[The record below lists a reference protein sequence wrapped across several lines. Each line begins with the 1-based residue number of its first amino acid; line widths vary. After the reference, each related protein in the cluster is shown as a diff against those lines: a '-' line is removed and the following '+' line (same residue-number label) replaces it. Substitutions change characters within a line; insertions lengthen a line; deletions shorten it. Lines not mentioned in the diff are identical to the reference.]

1 MIDIAIAV
9 NSRYVRYAYVMLTS
23 LFMNNGC
30 DKVTVYVLQSDLT
43 AADRTCLAYL
53 AARFGQTTVFV
64 DVWPERCFA
73 QFPTTQSWTKE
84 IYYRLLVG
92 TLLPETVERLL
103 YLDVD
108 MIVHQPVRELYET
121 DLQGMTLAAA
131 DDTMIQGN
139 FSEEQNALF
148 ADLGGRVR
156 YFNSGMLLYDLQRLR
171 AECSFDDYLQIAEK
185 AGFRLTNPD
194 QDLLN
199 YVHCGKVLFVDNS
212 RYNVFSQ
219 NIALT
224 EETLERLVIIHYAG
238 RKPWNCNDARY
249 EMEKLWW
256 LYAKETPFYV
266 EMMEEVF
273 WDSFSD
279 VSYRKIRALMEENRE
294 LKKSLE
300 KAMALC
306 MKLYQGEEPSRS

>member
-1 MIDIAIAV
+1 MIYIAIAV

-23 LFMNNGC
+23 LFQNNGG
-30 DKVTVYVLQSDLT
+30 DRITVYVLQSDLT
-43 AADRTCLAYL
+43 AADRVCLSDL
-53 AARFGQTTVFV
+53 AAGFDHTVVFV
-64 DVWPERCFA
+64 DVCPERYFA
-73 QFPTTQSWTKE
+73 QLPTTQSWTQE

-108 MIVHQPVRELYET
+108 VIVQKPLRGLYET

-139 FSEEQNALF
+139 FSEEQKALF
-148 ADLGGRVR
+148 ADLGGEVR
-156 YFNSGMLLYDLQRLR
+156 YFNSGMILYDMQRLR
-171 AECSFDDYLQIAEK
+171 AECSYETYFKIAEK

-199 YVHCGKVLFVDNS
+199 CVHCGRVLFVDNTC
-212 RYNVFSQ
+212 YNVFSQ

-224 EETLERLVIIHYAG
+224 DDALERLVIVHYAG
-238 RKPWNCNDARY
+238 RKPWKCNDARY

-279 VSYRKIRALMEENRE
+279 TSYRKIRALMEENRE
-294 LKKSLE
+294 LKQSLE

-306 MKLYQGEEPSRS
+306 MKLYQGEENPRL

>member
-1 MIDIAIAV
+1 MIHIAIAV

-30 DKVTVYVLQSDLT
+30 DRITVYVLQSDLT
-43 AADRTCLAYL
+43 ADDRACLGDL
-53 AARFGQTTVFV
+53 AARFGQTAVFV
-64 DVWPERCFA
+64 DVRPERYLA
-73 QFPTTQSWTKE
+73 QLPTTQNWTKE

-92 TLLPETVERLL
+92 ALLPETVERLL

-108 MIVHQPVRELYET
+108 MIVHRPIGALYET

-139 FSEEQNALF
+139 FSEEQKALF
-148 ADLGGRVR
+148 AGLGGEIR
-156 YFNSGMLLYDLQRLR
+156 YFNSGMILYDLRRLR
-171 AECSFDDYLQIAEK
+171 EECSFADYLNVAEK

-199 YVHCGKVLFVDNS
+199 YVHCGRVLFVDNS

-219 NIALT
+219 NIVPTDEAL
-224 EETLERLVIIHYAG
+224 EQLVIVHYAG
-238 RKPWNCNDARY
+238 RKPWKCNDARY
-249 EMEKLWW
+249 EMERLWW
-256 LYAKETPFYV
+256 LYAKETPFYA

-279 VSYRKIRALMEENRE
+279 TSYRKIRALMEENRE
-294 LKKSLE
+294 LKQSLE

-306 MKLYQGEEPSRS
+306 MKLYQGEENPCP